1 MVLIETLL
9 LKMTLD
15 GILQYCNDLKNKQ
28 DLLQET
34 RQLKSQLSKLMI
46 DYETGNID
54 QDTYRTKELQILSK
68 LNAIKQQ
75 YDI

>member
-34 RQLKSQLSKLMI
+34 RQLKLQLSQLMI